1 MSSTTLLAD
10 PKKFGPARLYRN
22 AKKLELRKQYPDNMD
37 QRQKNKLKSDIDKI
51 PLYDTLDVDVKNFW
65 IKKSG
70 EKAAKNPVARGMS
83 GYNFYMR
90 EFSKDQESRG
100 VKVDVKEGNI
110 SKNAGIA
117 WRNLSEREKNA
128 FREQAVAENES
139 NGIFKTDEKKS
150 KGKLNGYNVYY
161 MEGTFLNAAEAGKK
175 WGVLSAAKQQE
186 YKEKALAYNL
196 SECRLSPVR
205 AKSPKAKSPKAKSP
219 KAKSPKVVTPPSSP
233 KKRGRKPKTECE
245 LVRPLTPTRTRTPSS
260 PKKKTPPPSPKTRTP
275 SPKTRTPSPKKKCP
289 ASPKPKTPPSPKP
302 KTRTPSPKTRTPS
315 PKTPSPKRKGAKKAA
330 KK

>member
-1 MSSTTLLAD
+1 
-10 PKKFGPARLYRN
+10 
-22 AKKLELRKQYPDNMD
+22 MD

-83 GYNFYMR
+83 GYNFFMR
-90 EFSKDQESRG
+90 KFSKDEESRG
-100 VKVDVKEGNI
+100 VTVDVKEGNI

-175 WGVLSAAKQQE
+175 WGALSAAKKQE
-186 YKEKALAYNL
+186 YKDKALAYNS

-205 AKSPKAKSPKAKSP
+205 AKSPKPKSPKAKSPKAKSP
-219 KAKSPKVVTPPSSP
+219 KAKSPKAVTPPSTP

-275 SPKTRTPSPKKKCP
+275 SPKT
-289 ASPKPKTPPSPKP
+289 
-302 KTRTPSPKTRTPS
+302 
-315 PKTPSPKRKGAKKAA
+315 PSPKRKGAKKAA